1 MNPGKFYG
9 IAEIRKLKLNDKV
22 DQLPI
27 RPIVS
32 NIGTATYNL
41 AKNLSK
47 LLSPLSKSKYTM
59 GNKKHFIE
67 RIKQETVPDKYK
79 MVSFDLKS
87 LSTSVPLGKTID
99 ITLEKIYDR
108 KDINTQITR
117 PEMKELL
124 TLCTKNV
131 HFTFDDQIYQ
141 RNNGAA
147 IGSPLG
153 PILAGIFMVQ
163 LETRIVPTLRNVVW
177 NWKTFVDDTI
187 GYVKNG
193 SIDIILSKLNS
204 FHPNI
209 QFTYKV
215 EEESKL

>member
-1 MNPGKFYG
+1 
-9 IAEIRKLKLNDKV
+9 
-22 DQLPI
+22 
-27 RPIVS
+27 
-32 NIGTATYNL
+32 
-41 AKNLSK
+41 
-47 LLSPLSKSKYTM
+47 
-59 GNKKHFIE
+59 
-67 RIKQETVPDKYK
+67 
-79 MVSFDLKS
+79 
-87 LSTSVPLGKTID
+87 
-99 ITLEKIYDR
+99 
-108 KDINTQITR
+108 
-117 PEMKELL
+117 MKELL